1 MKKLFSSLLSWRC
14 LAALFA
20 VLMVSTPFAINNYLV
35 DKGPSWLGLDVSWK
49 MTLDYAFAK
58 HWVWGKDIVYTYG
71 PLANLSTRT
80 GLGFPAWAMVVF
92 DVFLV
97 LNFYFVFADFI
108 KNNASKPLAIAIVI
122 CLALLVNPCF
132 GSDTAWILLFFII
145 YWMIKTFDKPRPLYL
160 AILITL
166 TILAFYIKMNTG
178 LIAMVL
184 LCSHFINLFTAK
196 KLTIINMSGWFA
208 WFIVLIMLSAI
219 LLNVSILGYI
229 TGSLEIIKGYNDV
242 MYLDESHA
250 VIETALYLL
259 FLAMLALLLYSLW
272 RQVAAKKH
280 NQIMYT
286 IAGIVFLFLL
296 QKQAVLRNDAQHLY
310 EYFSFAPLLLLCNF
324 TAGNHQ
330 KSTLK
335 YSLIILIFAL
345 GFVLYNR
352 GLAYSLSSRITAPFT
367 YIKQVVDHNKA
378 AHLSQ
383 PGKRYIPQRVLDIIG
398 NKTADV
404 FPWDSEYVIENKL
417 NYKPRPVFQSF
428 SAYTEGLEK
437 INYDYFVKQA
447 PNFLIY
453 DYDAIDNRYPF
464 NDESLANLFILR
476 NYTLADTFASN
487 QRQRLVL
494 QRNDKTA
501 PLQFKHIKR
510 FEFSPADT
518 IPVTNFNFIKL
529 DVQYNLPGKIKAFV
543 NKPPRVQISYM
554 RADGKWFTYK
564 TSPELLKMGL
574 YVGCLVTNDDEYI
587 ALLNDKPAAAIKKIK
602 LIVNGSLF
610 SGKGLMDIYL
620 VNHHSLLNKPA
631 PDEHNY

>member
-1 MKKLFSSLLSWRC
+1 MKKLFSSLLSWQC
-14 LAALFA
+14 LAAVFA
-20 VLMVSTPFAINNYLV
+20 ALMVSTPFAINNYLV

-49 MTLDYAFAK
+49 VTLDYAFAK
-58 HWVWGKDIVYTYG
+58 HWAWGKDIVYTYG

-80 GLGFPAWAMVVF
+80 GQGIPALAMALF
-92 DVFLV
+92 DLFLV
-97 LNFYFVFADFI
+97 INFYFVFADFI
-108 KNNASKPLAIAIVI
+108 KNNTNKLSAFAIVI

-132 GSDTAWILLFFII
+132 GSDTSWVLLFFII
-145 YWMIKTFDKPRPLYL
+145 YWMIKTFIEPRPLYL

-166 TILAFYIKMNTG
+166 TMLAFYIKMNTG

-184 LCSHFINLFTAK
+184 LCGHFINMFIAK
-196 KLTIINMSGWFA
+196 KLTIINLFGWFA

-219 LLNVSILGYI
+219 LLNVSILSYI

-310 EYFSFAPLLLLCNF
+310 EYFSFAPLVLLCNF
-324 TAGNHQ
+324 TARNAQ

-335 YSLIILIFAL
+335 YSMIIVLFAL

-352 GLAYSLSSRITAPFT
+352 GAAYSLSSRVAAPVT
-367 YIKQVVDHNKA
+367 YIKQVVAYRPASHIN
-378 AHLSQ
+378 H
-383 PGKRYIPQRVLDIIG
+383 PGKRYVPQRVLDIIG
-398 NKTADV
+398 NKPVDV
-404 FPWDSEYVIENKL
+404 FPWDSEYAIENKL

-510 FEFSPADT
+510 FEFSPTDT

-543 NKPPRVQISYM
+543 NKPPHVQISYM

-610 SGKGLMDIYL
+610 SGKGLMDTYW